1 MVVDVVDATLTNHRV
16 FTRQHT
22 HDVEVSSTRYMR
34 VNGIPS
40 PSGSGVNN
48 P

>member
-1 MVVDVVDATLTNHRV
+1 MNDVVDATLINHGV
-16 FTRQHT
+16 FMQQHA
-22 HDVEVSSTRYMR
+22 HDAKVSSVRYKR

-40 PSGSGVNN
+40 PSCNDIGS